1 MNTEKKDA
9 DTYAVRKV
17 QIDQN
22 HELYEWC
29 STMTSLSNNL
39 YNTGLFHIRQ
49 CMTGLKKEPDQRQ
62 PLEKEVI
69 GRIEKALP
77 DMNLIRERTWQK
89 QMAKYEAL
97 EDKNGKQEPKLRLF
111 KMPEADTWMLSFTF
125 LDALFKTVQDPDYL
139 AKGLPRQSAQAVLK
153 RACQDMKSFFEAS
166 KEYKA
171 NPSAFLGAPRLP
183 GYKKRG
189 GQCTAIVTSQD
200 CVYDSKENAFKL
212 PLTGI
217 RLKAGETDQK
227 LKQLEICPS
236 HGIFVI
242 HLTFETD
249 AKPLPEKTVR
259 AAALDPGLN
268 NFASIVTNSGSK
280 GLIVKGGAVQNAKR
294 HEQYRASQFQSGQCG
309 RSKKRFAPSKRYHQ
323 CIVHYENQT
332 KDLVSKTA
340 VRIMEYLKENKIDTL
355 IVGHN
360 KNQKQNIN
368 IGTRNNQKFCS
379 MPVDQLRRQL
389 EYRCQRE
396 GILYL
401 ETEESYTSKS
411 SFLDG
416 DILPV
421 YGDETPHVFSG
432 RRTSRGQYVSK
443 DGKTVNA
450 DLNGAANIGRKLFPE
465 LFTPETVS
473 FEADVWRIQSV
484 KKQRS
489 KQKYVWKGKKQYKKD
504 RLAAGKT
511 GHRSQTT
518 AHSGTS
524 Q

>member
-421 YGDETPHVFSG
+421 YGDEIPRVFSG